1 VTVPFRDPVSWP
13 LLPRLVNGRM
23 TFPTLEQSVRDSI
36 RIILTTRPGEQ
47 LLRPQF
53 GAGLQNFLEEANTV
67 STRSRIRAAILG
79 NLQAYEAR
87 AAFDRVDVD
96 PVDGAPGQVHVQI
109 FYRLLRTGA
118 AQQLGLTMQVS

>member
-1 VTVPFRDPVSWP
+1 MTAPLRDPVSWP
-13 LLPRLVNGRM
+13 LLPLPQNGRLV
-23 TFPTLEQSVRDSI
+23 FPTLEQSVRDSI

-53 GAGLQNFLEEANTV
+53 GAGLQNFLEESNTV
-67 STRSRIRAAILG
+67 STRSRIRAAILD
-79 NLQAYEAR
+79 NLQAYEPR

-96 PVDGAPGQVHVQI
+96 PVDGAPGQLHVQI

-118 AQQLGLTMQVS
+118 AQQVGLTMQVS